1 MKTLLQVIMENLT
14 EKIALEFLESKGY
27 LTDYL
32 YHRSDVQKKYN
43 VSNEEADEIL
53 RAVVGSDG
61 IVERIEDGIEI
72 LCDAN
77 KIKSYDELTEF
88 DVLDMSREKLID
100 FLYWNDSNGCWEDED
115 DFPPLTLDE
124 AREFAIRYILCEET
138 QSDEYGYPTENQH
151 FLKLT
156 LAKLNK

>member
-32 YHRSDVQKKYN
+32 YHRNDIQKKYN
-43 VSNEEADEIL
+43 VSNQEADEIL

-77 KIKSYDELTEF
+77 KIKSYDELTEY

-100 FLYWNDSNGCWEDED
+100 FLYWNDRNGCWNEED